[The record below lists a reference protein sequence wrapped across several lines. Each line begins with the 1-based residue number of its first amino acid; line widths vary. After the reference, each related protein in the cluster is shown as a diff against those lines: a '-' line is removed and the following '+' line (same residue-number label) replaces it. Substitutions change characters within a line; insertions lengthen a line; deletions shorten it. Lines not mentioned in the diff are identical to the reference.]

1 MKKLFLTS
9 VVIALIASLAVV
21 SAGCDKNKDESDQSS
36 NAKEIAAETTEAE
49 ETTSAED
56 PYAET
61 PITPVTVK
69 DFETNADELTVWV
82 ASSGRP
88 YEKDGTDI
96 EDADTKLKVYS
107 LMMSVLEQ
115 GKTVDI
121 PTEYI
126 AKGGFYRRVEING
139 EGKRYRVFIDNI
151 SNTQMNFGVSEN
163 SDVVKSYHIDPELL
177 TEFCDLCGIEQPIDN
192 VDCT

>member
-21 SAGCDKNKDESDQSS
+21 SAGCDKNKDEFDQSS
-36 NAKEIAAETTEAE
+36 NAKEIAAETTETE

-69 DFETNADELTVWV
+69 DFDTNADELTVWV

-96 EDADTKLKVYS
+96 KDADTKLKVYS
-107 LMMSVLEQ
+107 LTMSVLEQ

-126 AKGGFYRRVEING
+126 AKGGFYRRVEINC

-163 SDVVKSYHIDPELL
+163 SGVVKSYHIDPELL